1 MSQVTE
7 ESCMPH
13 VIRTVGFLFITWH
26 LHNKINLR
34 HAWVGLPFHTWA
46 IKVGVFIN
54 NEVDQ
59 LSSMVIY
66 LFVADVPICT
76 PWNYQKTKGFQVF
89 SEVRKGT
96 SMWFISDWVEN
107 FKWNN
112 FQKRQVAALSDQL
125 LHFETSAAFSWMN
138 PSITEGKKVLLIIQN
153 QLNKTKTFL

>member
-89 SEVRKGT
+89 SEVRKRNINVVYFRLSWKLQMEQFSKEAGC
-96 SMWFISDWVEN
+96 SLEWPASSF
-107 FKWNN
+107 WNECSFFVDEPLN
-112 FQKRQVAALSDQL
+112 YRRQESFTDNSKSTQ
-125 LHFETSAAFSWMN
+125 
-138 PSITEGKKVLLIIQN
+138 
-153 QLNKTKTFL
+153 